1 MNDDRERIFEQYVN
15 AVHAF
20 SGLVELMKASSDGTF
35 YCAAKDSA
43 VAHAEMMKWSEALEE
58 YDRDHELEAIAVKR

>member
-20 SGLVELMKASSDGTF
+20 SGLVELMKASSDGKY
-35 YCAAKDSA
+35 YCAVKDSA
-43 VAHAEMMKWSEALEE
+43 VAHAEVMKWSEALEE
-58 YDRDHELEAIAVKR
+58 YDREHEAIAVKG